1 MDKTIF
7 LICLW
12 FVIIICSLGLI
23 MLFGKPIKK
32 EGLIRLLIAVTSG
45 SIISYFLI

>member
-1 MDKTIF
+1 MDKIIF

-12 FVIIICSLGLI
+12 FVIIIGSLGLI
-23 MLFGKPIKK
+23 KLFGKPINK

-45 SIISYFLI
+45 LIASYFLI

>member
-1 MDKTIF
+1 MDKIIF

-12 FVIIICSLGLI
+12 FVIIIGSLGLI
-23 MLFGKPIKK
+23 KLFGKSIKK

-45 SIISYFLI
+45 SIASYFLI

>member
-1 MDKTIF
+1 MDKILF

-12 FVIIICSLGLI
+12 FVIIIGSLGLI
-23 MLFGKPIKK
+23 KLFGKPIKK
-32 EGLIRLLIAVTSG
+32 VGLIRLLKAVTSG